1 MNMND
6 STRISDLPDM
16 PSGQMQNSVQQNNW
30 SQQQQQPQQNTMI
43 DMSNTYQPMNV
54 HANPYG
60 NEIHTMDE
68 LKPYPREDRKKDS
81 MQRLP
86 SRDIPM
92 NTNQFMDEEVRA
104 NYIPKPKNVSDYV
117 RDYKEEESERIH
129 KHKKEKNK
137 RNKLDEIYTEFQELF
152 LMAIIFFISQMSI
165 VNKLMRQHLLFLG
178 IYDLDG
184 NINIRGMIFKSA
196 IFSLVYGITFKAG
209 NKLFPF

>member
-1 MNMND
+1 MDD
-6 STRISDLPDM
+6 STRISDLPRI
-16 PSGQMQNSVQQNNW
+16 PAGQQNGW
-30 SQQQQQPQQNTMI
+30 SQQQQSQQQHQNTMS

-60 NEIHTMDE
+60 NEINTMDE
-68 LKPYPREDRKKDS
+68 LKPYPKEDRRTDS
-81 MQRLP
+81 VQRLP

-92 NTNQFMDEEVRA
+92 NTNQFMDEQVRA

-137 RNKLDEIYTEFQELF
+137 KNKLEEIYTEFQELF
-152 LMAIIFFISQMSI
+152 LIAILFFISQMSI
-165 VNKLMRQHLLFLG
+165 VNKIMIQYLLFLG

-184 NINIRGMIFKSA
+184 NINLRGMIFKSVV
-196 IFSLVYGITFKAG
+196 FSLVYGITFKSG